1 MANKRVIVSGATG
14 YVGRFIVEQLL
25 SGGNEV
31 LMLGREPPSKNLFT
45 QPIKFKKMFLSQC
58 DIELDI
64 FEGYDA
70 LVHAAFHHIPGRYR
84 GGEGEEPEKFKQLN
98 HFGSMGLFEA
108 AKAVGIPRVLFLS
121 SRAIYGK
128 QKPGVSLFETTTPHP
143 DTVYGET
150 KLQTERA
157 LAKLA
162 DDHFLPI
169 ILRATGIYGPSGPT
183 SHHKW
188 HELFKEFKSNKT
200 IASRVGTE
208 VHGEDFA
215 NAVDLLLN
223 AGIGKI
229 SKISDGE
236 NAPIFNIS
244 DILLDRRELLKTYSN
259 LTDGT
264 DGEIPKAA
272 DATSYNGMD
281 CTRLKSLGWEP
292 RGHLDLSFMT

>member
-25 SGGNEV
+25 SGGNQV

-45 QPIKFKKMFLSQC
+45 QPIKFEKLLLSQC
-58 DIELDI
+58 DINPDV

-84 GGEGEEPEKFKQLN
+84 GGEGDEPEKFKQLN
-98 HFGSMGLFEA
+98 HFGSMDLFKT
-108 AKAVGIPRVLFLS
+108 AKAAGIPRVLFLS
-121 SRAIYGK
+121 SRAVYGK
-128 QKPGVSLFETTTPHP
+128 QKLGATLFETTTPHP
-143 DTVYGET
+143 DTVYGVT

-162 DDHFLPI
+162 NDQFLPI
-169 ILRATGIYGPSGPT
+169 ILRATGIYGPSGPS

-188 HELFKEFKSNKT
+188 HELFKDFTSNKT

-208 VHGEDFA
+208 VYGEDFA
-215 NAVDLLLN
+215 KAVDLLIN
-223 AGIGKI
+223 VGIDEIEKNSGDEK
-229 SKISDGE
+229 
-236 NAPIFNIS
+236 ATVFNIS

-259 LTDGT
+259 LIGGT
-264 DGEIPKAA
+264 DGEIPKSA
-272 DATSYNGMD
+272 DATSYNRMD

-292 RGHLDLSFMT
+292 RGHLDLSFIT